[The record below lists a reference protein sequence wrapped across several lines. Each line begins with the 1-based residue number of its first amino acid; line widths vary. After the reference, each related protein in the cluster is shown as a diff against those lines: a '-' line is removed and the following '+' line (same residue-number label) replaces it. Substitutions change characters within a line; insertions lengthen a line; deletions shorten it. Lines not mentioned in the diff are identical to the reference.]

1 MLDTSALADIRAHI
15 RKRLEEDSRVLDE
28 LRSDI
33 RPLAERQRRIRPR
46 AATAVSL
53 VATDGGNNQLR
64 FDPFLI
70 QLVRVVDSNQNQRCL
85 EVISP
90 TMPIDELNRRQFD
103 AKGNPQGPLG
113 RMMQDLGVRGLEELS
128 PMMRPGR
135 DGAPR
140 SPSAVQVYRE
150 LMEWAVL
157 HDLFKM
163 DYGSDTLIVFDGNLR
178 SKVFAGELFAQLGR
192 LLETSI
198 ARHAARNRR
207 ILLVGVMKTSKVL
220 DRYRLALALERV
232 LRSGYPAYVEIP
244 RELEANVYLWNE
256 YARGRDV
263 ADEGGEAAKFVLG
276 KMFFVKF
283 GDRTQDPIWPID
295 IFETQAEDA
304 DRILSHLLADAKE
317 GFPVPLYPR
326 CLQKAHEAAALAGF
340 DMAVLQDSIL
350 DGFRDLLG
358 TEAGNLDVFRLEE
371 YNPAKSRYRRG
382 V

>member
-1 MLDTSALADIRAHI
+1 MLDSSALADIRVHI
-15 RKRLEEDSRVLDE
+15 RERLGEDSRVLDE

-33 RPLAERQRRIRPR
+33 RSLAERQRRIRPR

-90 TMPIDELNRRQFD
+90 AMPISKLNRRQLD
-103 AKGNPQGPLG
+103 AEGNPQGPLG
-113 RMMQDLGVRGLEELS
+113 RMMRDLGVRRLEELS
-128 PMMRPGR
+128 PMIRPGP

-157 HDLFKM
+157 YDLLKM

-178 SKVFAGELFAQLGR
+178 SKVFAGELFAQLGN
-192 LLETSI
+192 LLETEI
-198 ARHAARNRR
+198 ARHAARRRR
-207 ILLVGVMKTSKVL
+207 IFLVGVMKTSKVL
-220 DRYRLALALERV
+220 DRYRLTMALERV
-232 LRSGYPAYVEIP
+232 LRSNYPAYVEVP
-244 RELEANVYLWNE
+244 RELEENVYLWNE
-256 YARGRDV
+256 YARGRDA

-295 IFETQAEDA
+295 IFETQAGDA

-326 CLQKAHEAAALAGF
+326 CLQKAHEAAALVGF

-358 TEAGNLDVFRLEE
+358 REAGTLDVFRLEE
-371 YNPAKSRYRRG
+371 ANPAQGRYR
-382 V
+382 

>member
-1 MLDTSALADIRAHI
+1 MLDSSALANIRAHI
-15 RKRLEEDSRVLDE
+15 RERLGEDSRILDE

-33 RPLAERQRRIRPR
+33 RSLAHQQRRIRPR

-70 QLVRVVDSNQNQRCL
+70 QLVRVVDSNQRQRCL

-90 TMPIDELNRRQFD
+90 SMPINNLNRLQLD
-103 AKGNPQGPLG
+103 AEGNPKGPLG
-113 RMMQDLGVRGLEELS
+113 RMMRDLGVRRLEELS
-128 PMMRPGR
+128 PMIQPGR

-157 HDLFKM
+157 YELLKM

-178 SKVFAGELFAQLGR
+178 SKVFAGELFAQLGK
-192 LLETSI
+192 LLEAEI
-198 ARHAARNRR
+198 ARHAARKRR
-207 ILLVGVMKTSKVL
+207 IFLVGVMKTSKVL
-220 DRYRLALALERV
+220 DRYRLTMALERV
-232 LRSGYPAYVEIP
+232 LRTNYPAYVEVP
-244 RELEANVYLWNE
+244 RELEENVYLWNE
-256 YARGRDV
+256 YARGQD
-263 ADEGGEAAKFVLG
+263 AAEEGGEAAKFVLG

-283 GDRTQDPIWPID
+283 GDRTQDPIWPVD
-295 IFETQAEDA
+295 IFETQAKDA

-326 CLQKAHEAAALAGF
+326 CLQKAHEAAALVGF

-350 DGFRDLLG
+350 DEFRDLLG
-358 TEAGNLDVFRLEE
+358 GEAQALDVFRLEE
-371 YNPAKSRYRRG
+371 NNPAQGRYR
-382 V
+382 

>member
-1 MLDTSALADIRAHI
+1 MLDSSALADIRAHI
-15 RKRLEEDSRVLDE
+15 RERLGEDSRILDE
-28 LRSDI
+28 LRSDV
-33 RPLAERQRRIRPR
+33 RFLADRQRRIRPR

-70 QLVRVVDSNQNQRCL
+70 QLVRVVDSNQRQRCL

-90 TMPIDELNRRQFD
+90 SMPINKLNRLQLD
-103 AKGNPQGPLG
+103 ADGNPRGPLG
-113 RMMQDLGVRGLEELS
+113 RMMQDLGVRRLEKLS
-128 PMMRPGR
+128 PMIQPGR

-157 HDLFKM
+157 YELLKM

-178 SKVFAGELFAQLGR
+178 SKVFAGELFAKLGE
-192 LLETSI
+192 LLETEI
-198 ARHAARNRR
+198 ARHMARKRSVF
-207 ILLVGVMKTSKVL
+207 LVGVMKTSKVL
-220 DRYRLALALERV
+220 DRYRLTMALERV
-232 LRSGYPAYVEIP
+232 LRTNYPAYVEVP
-244 RELEANVYLWNE
+244 RELEENVYLWNE
-256 YARGRDV
+256 YARGQDA
-263 ADEGGEAAKFVLG
+263 ADDGGEAVKFVLG

-283 GDRTQDPIWPID
+283 GDRTQDPIWPVD
-295 IFETQAEDA
+295 IFESQAKDA

-326 CLQKAHEAAALAGF
+326 CLQKAHEAAALVGF

-350 DGFRDLLG
+350 DEFRDLLG
-358 TEAGNLDVFRLEE
+358 REAGTLDVFRLEE
-371 YNPAKSRYRRG
+371 NNPAQGRYR
-382 V
+382 

>member
-1 MLDTSALADIRAHI
+1 MLDSSALNDIRVHI
-15 RKRLEEDSRVLDE
+15 RERLGEDSRILDE

-33 RPLAERQRRIRPR
+33 RSLAARQRRIRPR

-70 QLVRVVDSNQNQRCL
+70 QLVRVVDSNQRQRCL

-90 TMPIDELNRRQFD
+90 SMPINKLNRLQLD
-103 AKGNPQGPLG
+103 AEGNPKGPLG
-113 RMMQDLGVRGLEELS
+113 CMMRDLGVRRLEELS
-128 PMMRPGR
+128 PMIQPGR

-157 HDLFKM
+157 YELLKM

-178 SKVFAGELFAQLGR
+178 SKVFAGELFAKLGK
-192 LLETSI
+192 LLEAEV
-198 ARHAARNRR
+198 ARQAARKRR
-207 ILLVGVMKTSKVL
+207 IFLVGVMKTSKVL
-220 DRYRLALALERV
+220 DRYRLTMALERV
-232 LRSGYPAYVEIP
+232 LRTNHPAYVEVP
-244 RELEANVYLWNE
+244 RELEKNVYLWNE
-256 YARGRDV
+256 YARGQD
-263 ADEGGEAAKFVLG
+263 AAEEGGEAAKFVLG

-283 GDRTQDPIWPID
+283 GDRTQDPIWPVD
-295 IFETQAEDA
+295 IFETQAVDA

-326 CLQKAHEAAALAGF
+326 CLQKAHEAAALVGF

-350 DGFRDLLG
+350 DEFRDLLG
-358 TEAGNLDVFRLEE
+358 REAEALDVFRLEE
-371 YNPAKSRYRRG
+371 HDPAQGRYR
-382 V
+382 

>member
-1 MLDTSALADIRAHI
+1 MLDPSALDDIRAHI
-15 RKRLEEDSRVLDE
+15 RERLGEDSRVLEE
-28 LRSDI
+28 LRSDV
-33 RPLAERQRRIRPR
+33 RSLVERQRRIRPR

-90 TMPIDELNRRQFD
+90 SMPINELNRRQMD
-103 AKGNPQGPLG
+103 AEGNPQGPLG
-113 RMMQDLGVRGLEELS
+113 RMMRDLDIRRLEELS
-128 PMMRPGR
+128 PMIQPGH

-157 HDLFKM
+157 YDLLKM
-163 DYGSDTLIVFDGNLR
+163 EYGSDTLIVFDGNLR

-192 LLETSI
+192 LLETEI
-198 ARHAARNRR
+198 ARHATRNRR
-207 ILLVGVMKTSKVL
+207 ISLVGVMKTSKVL
-220 DRYRLALALERV
+220 DRYRLTMALERV
-232 LRSGYPAYVEIP
+232 LRSNYPAYVEVP
-244 RELEANVYLWNE
+244 RELEENVYLWNE
-256 YARGRDV
+256 YARGRDS
-263 ADEGGEAAKFVLG
+263 ADDGGEAAKFVLG

-283 GDRTQDPIWPID
+283 GDRTQDPIWPVD
-295 IFETQAEDA
+295 IFESQAGDA
-304 DRILSHLLADAKE
+304 DRILSHLLADARE

-326 CLQKAHEAAALAGF
+326 CLQKAHEAAALVGF

-358 TEAGNLDVFRLEE
+358 REAETLDVFRLGDD
-371 YNPAKSRYRRG
+371 NPAQGRYR
-382 V
+382 

>member
-1 MLDTSALADIRAHI
+1 MLDSSALADIRAHI
-15 RKRLEEDSRVLDE
+15 RERLGEDSRILKE
-28 LRSDI
+28 LRSDV
-33 RPLAERQRRIRPR
+33 RSLAERQRRIRPR

-90 TMPIDELNRRQFD
+90 TMPIDKLNRRQLD
-103 AKGNPQGPLG
+103 AEGNPQGPLG
-113 RMMQDLGVRGLEELS
+113 RMMRDLGVRRLEELS
-128 PMMRPGR
+128 PMIQPGR

-157 HDLFKM
+157 YSLLKM

-178 SKVFAGELFAQLGR
+178 SKVFAGELFAQFGK
-192 LLETSI
+192 LLETEI
-198 ARHAARNRR
+198 ARHAACKRR
-207 ILLVGVMKTSKVL
+207 IFLVGVMKTSKVL
-220 DRYRLALALERV
+220 DRYRLTMALERV
-232 LRSGYPAYVEIP
+232 LRTNYPAYVEVP
-244 RELEANVYLWNE
+244 RKLEENVYLWNE
-256 YARGRDV
+256 YARGQD
-263 ADEGGEAAKFVLG
+263 AAEEGGEAAKFVLG

-295 IFETQAEDA
+295 IFETQAGDA

-326 CLQKAHEAAALAGF
+326 CLQKAHETAALVGF

-358 TEAGNLDVFRLEE
+358 GEAGTLDVFRLEE
-371 YNPAKSRYRRG
+371 NNPAQGRYR
-382 V
+382 